1 MKKARVTAE
10 EKRVR
15 AVEFLMEQVRVFFN
29 DTNSII
35 SRFLYLDILI
45 IPLISENAVQ
55 PERT

>member
-29 DTNSII
+29 ASNSII
-35 SRFLYLDILI
+35 SRFLYLVILI

-55 PERT
+55 PERA